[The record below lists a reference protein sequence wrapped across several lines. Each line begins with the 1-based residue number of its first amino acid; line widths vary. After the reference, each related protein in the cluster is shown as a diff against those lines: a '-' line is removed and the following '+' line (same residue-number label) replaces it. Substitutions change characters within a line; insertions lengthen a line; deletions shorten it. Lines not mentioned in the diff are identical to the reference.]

1 MRVMKLY
8 QEIKHTDKR
17 IKVIKKI
24 NTVRT
29 LLSLFGPLT
38 LLSLSGPL
46 NLLNLFQ
53 SL

>member
-29 LLSLFGPLT
+29 LSLRSLESLKSFSVPLVF
-38 LLSLSGPL
+38 LHYES
-46 NLLNLFQ
+46 Q
-53 SL
+53 RY